1 MSTLNVA
8 NIQSLTT
15 STLPVV
21 KNSAGTEVGRY
32 VRAFVRFNG
41 SGTPSINSSFNVS
54 SITDSGT
61 GHYIV
66 NMSITM
72 ASIDFAA
79 FADGRFN
86 LSDGDVSANLTL
98 RRLAQTTTSYGI
110 RCSDA
115 SANVYNPT
123 FVTGVVFGD

>member
-1 MSTLNVA
+1 MSTLKVNT
-8 NIQSLTT
+8 IQNT
-15 STLPVV
+15 SGGAISTP
-21 KNSAGTEVGRY
+21 EQIEQGRAKSW
-32 VRAFVRFNG
+32 VHFNG
-41 SGTPSINSSFNVS
+41 TGTVSIYDSYNVS

-86 LSDGDVSANLTL
+86 LSDGDGSANLTL
-98 RRLAQTTTSYGI
+98 RRIAQTTTSYGI

-123 FVTGVVFGD
+123 FVTGVVFGDQ

>member
-1 MSTLNVA
+1 MSTLKVNT
-8 NIQSLTT
+8 IQNT
-15 STLPVV
+15 SGGASSTP
-21 KNSAGTEVGRY
+21 EQIEQGRAKSW
-32 VRAFVRFNG
+32 VHFNG
-41 SGTPSINSSFNVS
+41 TGTVSIYDSYNVS

-72 ASIDFAA
+72 ANINYAA

-86 LSDGDVSANLTL
+86 LSDGDGSANLTL
-98 RRLAQTTTSYGI
+98 RRIAQTTTSYGI

-123 FVTGVVFGD
+123 FVTGVVFGDQ

>member
-1 MSTLNVA
+1 MSTLAVA
-8 NIQSLTT
+8 TIKSASSAAPVFQNT
-15 STLPVV
+15 S
-21 KNSAGTEVGRY
+21 GTEIGQLAKAWVH
-32 VRAFVRFNG
+32 FK
-41 SGTPSINSSFNVS
+41 GTGTVSIYDSFNVS
-54 SITDSGT
+54 SITDSSQ

-66 NMSITM
+66 NLTNAMSNINY
-72 ASIDFAA
+72 AA

-86 LSDGDVSANLTL
+86 LSDGDGSANLTL
-98 RRLAQTTTSYGI
+98 RRIAQTTTSYGI

>member
-1 MSTLNVA
+1 MANSDKRFIYANDSGGISIVVPSDNCGLTLDQ
-8 NIQSLTT
+8 I
-15 STLPVV
+15 
-21 KNSAGTEVGRY
+21 KD
-32 VRAFVRFNG
+32 
-41 SGTPSINSSFNVS
+41 SFNVS

-72 ASIDFAA
+72 ANINYAA

-86 LSDGDVSANLTL
+86 LSDGDGSANLTL
-98 RRLAQTTTSYGI
+98 RRIAQTTTSYGI

>member
-1 MSTLNVA
+1 MSTLKVNT
-8 NIQSLTT
+8 IQNT
-15 STLPVV
+15 SGGSSSTP
-21 KNSAGTEVGRY
+21 EQIEQGRAKSW
-32 VRAFVRFNG
+32 VHFNG
-41 SGTPSINSSFNVS
+41 TGTVSIYDSFNVS

-86 LSDGDVSANLTL
+86 LSDGDGSANLTL
-98 RRLAQTTTSYGI
+98 RRIAKTTTSYGI

>member
-1 MSTLNVA
+1 MSTLTVA
-8 NIQSLTT
+8 TVKSASSAAPVFQNT
-15 STLPVV
+15 S
-21 KNSAGTEVGRY
+21 GTEIGQLAKAWVH
-32 VRAFVRFNG
+32 FK
-41 SGTPSINSSFNVS
+41 GTGTVSIYDSFNVS
-54 SITDSGT
+54 SITDSSQ

-66 NMSITM
+66 NLTNAMSNINY
-72 ASIDFAA
+72 AA

-86 LSDGDVSANLTL
+86 TSDGDGAANITL
-98 RRLAQTTTSYGI
+98 RRIAQTTTSFGI

>member
-1 MSTLNVA
+1 MSTLKVNT
-8 NIQSLTT
+8 IQDASGGNS
-15 STLPVV
+15 ST
-21 KNSAGTEVGRY
+21 AQEIAQGRAKSW
-32 VRAFVRFNG
+32 VHFNG
-41 SGTPSINSSFNVS
+41 TGTVSIYDDFNVS

-86 LSDGDVSANLTL
+86 TSDGDGSANITL
-98 RRLAQTTTSYGI
+98 RRIAQTTTSYGI

>member
-1 MSTLNVA
+1 MSTLKVNT
-8 NIQSLTT
+8 IQNT
-15 STLPVV
+15 SGGSSSTP
-21 KNSAGTEVGRY
+21 EQIEQGRAKSW
-32 VRAFVRFNG
+32 VHFNG
-41 SGTPSINSSFNVS
+41 SGTVSIYDSFNVS

-72 ASIDFAA
+72 ANINYAA

-86 LSDGDVSANLTL
+86 LSDGDGSANLTL
-98 RRLAQTTTSYGI
+98 RRIAQTTTSYGI

-115 SANVYNPT
+115 SANTHDPT
-123 FVTGVVFGD
+123 FACGVIFGD

>member
-1 MSTLNVA
+1 MSTLSVA
-8 NIQSLTT
+8 TIKSASSAAPVFQNT
-15 STLPVV
+15 S
-21 KNSAGTEVGRY
+21 GTEIGQLAKAWVH
-32 VRAFVRFNG
+32 FK
-41 SGTPSINSSFNVS
+41 GTGTVSIYDSFNVS

-72 ASIDFAA
+72 ANINYAA

-86 LSDGDVSANLTL
+86 LSDGDGSANLTL
-98 RRLAQTTTSYGI
+98 RRIAQTTTSYGI